1 MVRTQFRHHAL
12 GMWVPLMLTA
22 AGLILPLVA
31 CHMFGWIWVSA
42 LPITGVIAYT
52 WWACRAVEFDY
63 AFRALNRH
71 EYPLYPPAVWTT
83 MRLVKLYSG
92 TRSRLYVLEKAA
104 DAARRRAAT
113 VTGCVETLALEA
125 GYKRMTGLD
134 WLKAQF
140 IPAHQDINAQR

>member
-31 CHMFGWIWVSA
+31 SFMFGWIWVSA
-42 LPITGVIAYT
+42 LPITGVVAYT
-52 WWACRAVEFDY
+52 WWMCRAEEFDY

-71 EYPLYPPAVWTT
+71 EYPLYPPAIWTT
-83 MRLVKLYSG
+83 SHLVKMYSG
-92 TRSRLYVLEKAA
+92 TRSRMYVLEKATE
-104 DAARRRAAT
+104 AARRRAAP
-113 VTGCVETLALEA
+113 VKGCVEKLALAA
-125 GYKRMTGLD
+125 GHKRMTGFD

-140 IPAHQDINAQR
+140 IPAHQDINSQR